1 MSDTEN
7 YSKVEVEPENPQRP
21 PKAKRKLSAE
31 HLEKMRAGRKIWLEN
46 KKRDKSD
53 SIIAILE
60 GEEEESDPIAPPKEP
75 PKPRQ
80 RTAKRKP
87 KKQSVVNNY
96 YYEDDE
102 SSGEDEVVNNYYH
115 TGKQRQRGAPK
126 RVPHTGVEEPQDNYE
141 PEPEPVFTGYDNIV
155 FR

>member
-1 MSDTEN
+1 MSDTE

-75 PKPRQ
+75 PKPSQ
-80 RTAKRKP
+80 RTAKRKT
-87 KKQSVVNNY
+87 KKPSVVNNY
-96 YYEDDE
+96 YYEDEE

-126 RVPHTGVEEPQDNYE
+126 RVPHTVEEPQDNYE

>member
-1 MSDTEN
+1 MSDSE
-7 YSKVEVEPENPQRP
+7 SDDLKVEEPENPQRP
-21 PKAKRKLSAE
+21 PKAKRKISAE
-31 HLEKMRAGRKIWLEN
+31 HLEKMRAGRRRWLDK

-80 RTAKRKP
+80 RAAKRKT

-96 YYEDDE
+96 YYEDEE

-126 RVPHTGVEEPQDNYE
+126 RVPHTVEEPHDNYE